1 MTDSRV
7 KITAEPSLDPDVCAF
22 KLDRP
27 VYSGRSVN
35 CRRREAAAGA
45 PLLEALVDVE
55 GVREVYVSD
64 DCITVARS
72 GDENWRELGPR
83 IGATIREVMQS
94 ARVPIPVD
102 FQVQGRTDDEL
113 SRGVEEILATRIN
126 PAIAAHG
133 GHVELDGIEDGAV
146 HIRMSGGCQGCG
158 AANITLKN
166 GIEKTLRS
174 VFPEIKAVVDVSD
187 HAAGENPYYKPTAD
201 GSIKN
206 VEHGGNLI
214 GDEKT

>member
-1 MTDSRV
+1 MADIKM

-22 KLDRP
+22 KLDRII
-27 VYSGRSVN
+27 YSGRSLN
-35 CRRREAAAGA
+35 CRRKESSVGA
-45 PLLEALVDVE
+45 PLLEALFDVG
-55 GVREVYVSD
+55 GVREVHVSD
-64 DCITVARS
+64 DRITVARS
-72 GDENWRELGPR
+72 SDESWRELGPR
-83 IGATIREVMQS
+83 IGAAIREVIGSGQ
-94 ARVPIPVD
+94 APIPED
-102 FQVQGRTDDEL
+102 FRVRGRSDSEL
-113 SRGVEEILATRIN
+113 SSGVQEVLEGRIN

-133 GHVELDGIEDGAV
+133 GHVELVKVDDGAV

-187 HAAGENPYYKPTAD
+187 HAAGKNPYYKPTANVP
-201 GSIKN
+201 IKN

-214 GDEKT
+214 GDEK

>member
-1 MTDSRV
+1 MTDSKM

-27 VYSGRSVN
+27 ICAGRSLN

-45 PLLEALVDVE
+45 PLLEALFAVD
-55 GVREVYVSD
+55 GVREVHISED
-64 DCITVARS
+64 RITVARS
-72 GDENWRELGPR
+72 SDESWRELGPR
-83 IGATIREVMQS
+83 IGAAVRKVIESGR
-94 ARVPIPVD
+94 APIPDD
-102 FQVQGRTDDEL
+102 FQVRGRSDSEL
-113 SRGVEEILATRIN
+113 SSGVQEILAGRIN

-133 GHVELDGIEDGAV
+133 GHVELVKIDDGTV

-166 GIEKTLRS
+166 GIEKSLRS

-187 HAAGENPYYKPTAD
+187 HEAGKNPYYKRTET
-201 GSIKN
+201 GSLKH

-214 GDEKT
+214 DDEEP